1 MCAKKI
7 HTQKL
12 INNFYRALAH
22 QNRFILFCV
31 VSERTTLA
39 DIELETK
46 VLGADQ
52 LNDSSAAR
60 FYKARCK
67 KLEEDIAVLA
77 KKCAINVSS
86 QERFLHCKSFQKE
99 FF

>member
-1 MCAKKI
+1 M
-7 HTQKL
+7 
-12 INNFYRALAH
+12 
-22 QNRFILFCV
+22 
-31 VSERTTLA
+31 A

-77 KKCAINVSS
+77 KKCAINVPLQKCSIILH
-86 QERFLHCKSFQKE
+86 RFISNFDIWEWHNI
-99 FF
+99 